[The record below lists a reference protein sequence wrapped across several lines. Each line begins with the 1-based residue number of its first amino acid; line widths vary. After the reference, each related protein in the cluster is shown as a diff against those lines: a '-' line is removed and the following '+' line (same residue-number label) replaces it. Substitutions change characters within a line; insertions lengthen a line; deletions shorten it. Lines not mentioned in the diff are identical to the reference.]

1 MDRGIIQT
9 TIDTCRAIVAYS
21 QLKCA
26 GAIGVLGY
34 SFFFG
39 DIEQQIIS
47 AVIVLA
53 LFDMITGVFAEVKS
67 GKSVESKKLF
77 KTAIKLFVY
86 MLMISSGHLV
96 ETAIGYELKV
106 DEVIT
111 AIIAVTEIISILE
124 NASRMGYAIPKKLL
138 NQLKDFKSLK

>member
-26 GAIGVLGY
+26 GAIGVLTY

-39 DIEQQIIS
+39 DIEKQIIS
-47 AVIVLA
+47 AVVVLA
-53 LFDMITGVFAEVKS
+53 LFDMITGVMASVKS

-96 ETAIGYELKV
+96 ESVIGYELKV

-111 AIIAVTEIISILE
+111 GIIAITEVISILE

-138 NQLKDFKSLK
+138 NQLKDFKSEK

>member
-9 TIDTCRAIVAYS
+9 TIETCRAIVQYA
-21 QLKCA
+21 QLKCV
-26 GAIGVLGY
+26 GAVGVLTY

-47 AVIVLA
+47 AVICLA
-53 LFDMITGVFAEVKS
+53 IFDMITGILAEVKS
-67 GKSVESKKLF
+67 GKSIESKKLF

-86 MLMISSGHLV
+86 MLMISSGHLT
-96 ETAIGYELKV
+96 ESAIGYELKI
-106 DEVIT
+106 DEIIT

-138 NQLKDFKSLK
+138 NQLKDFKSQK